1 MADEIRMDM
10 PNFETHLH
18 FDISGQDEL
27 RKVLERVAE
36 LEASLDKAR
45 AESQSLNDELSRVNS
60 QFEDFAHNNGVDIL
74 TEEVNTLRAK
84 VNELSEQALYE
95 FRNILQ
101 SMNIN
106 PSDLRFDDL
115 FNEIETQVKNGEI
128 TASQA
133 VMRFKS
139 TFRSLI
145 EESYEKS
152 GGLLD
157 TQMIQEFTASLEKLA
172 NTVQTVVDR
181 LNNIEQNGVKAVGGS
196 GGGDVANVLSQIENA
211 ARGMSEEVK
220 GSYESITSL
229 VNAMNEYANL
239 DSTRILGVSQAF
251 RNIAD
256 IGKGSYGTKSI
267 ENIVYLTKQ
276 LQALSA
282 SGSSIRFDFTGF
294 NDLKV
299 SKASVNNLAT
309 YLPKIAKIDAAK
321 LEALSK
327 INLTNFN
334 NIKVSKSSAEGILSL
349 ADAFRQLKEVMSA
362 YTDTAKQV
370 ASAEENAKKRK
381 ESSKTVGKEVSTY
394 RENISKMIRDMRT
407 LRDNNASSGAIIDF
421 DGDNMKAVEAIDV
434 LIDRLRVYN
443 GELTEESDMQRAF
456 GESFDRSSV
465 SVLSAETS
473 MKSYQDTMRLYN
485 AIIANIKSAL
495 KAENDERR
503 RYSKAD
509 KESLKDANAL
519 SKAIVATNRAYK
531 QATEALQKYTAAKNG
546 KSSKQYADIEREAA
560 SLKSLEERLHNGTIS
575 QQEYIKAT
583 NKSRAVIQEA
593 TAIIKA
599 NGEAHLSLGDKI
611 KVTAEKFSQY
621 FGIAKVVNLA
631 WRATRQMV
639 QATIELDDAFTQ
651 LKIVTGATDSEMEKF
666 SDTAIKLSKSLG
678 QSVADVTK
686 SIETFSRLGYNLP
699 DASKLAEYA
708 TILAN
713 TAAVSTDEA
722 TTGLTSIIKGFQLN
736 VEDAEHVSDV
746 LIQVGQKY
754 AVSAGELMEA
764 FERSGAALNATNVS
778 FEKAAGLIAAANASV
793 QDSSTVGTALKTVSA
808 RIRGSKSELE
818 ELGEDTTDLAE
829 GFSKYAKEL
838 QALTGF
844 NIMVE
849 GSTTE
854 FKDLFDIMQGISE
867 VWDDLSDT
875 SRARVSEILGGTR
888 QLQVIS
894 SIIGNWKDA
903 SGAYADAMD
912 SAGVATKANDTYMES
927 ATAHINQFKA
937 SFEELSSDILSS
949 KLLGGIIDAGSTIL
963 GILDS
968 ISKLLGGLPGDL
980 TGLAVAISA
989 ALSFKNVGEL
999 INQFQFL
1006 IILRIEYA
1014 HEAFN

>member
-1 MADEIRMDM
+1 MADKIKRISVTAFEKATESAYEPTVNVEWNGLTLVIKRHLNLAEMAKFVDVCVKACFNPDDASYSPEAKDLAIRSCIVKKITAEQLRGANNAPSHRTVMWHGIAVTLRPLLSLVEVTQFVNSVMD
-10 PNFETHLH
+10 
-18 FDISGQDEL
+18 SC
-27 RKVLERVAE
+27 
-36 LEASLDKAR
+36 SLDKAR
-45 AESQSLNDELSRVNS
+45 TESQSLNDELSRVNS
-60 QFEDFAHNNGVDIL
+60 KFEDFAHNNGIDIL
-74 TEEVNTLRAK
+74 TEEVDTLRAK

-95 FRNILQ
+95 FRNFLH

-115 FNEIETQVKNGEI
+115 FNDIETSIKNGEM

-133 VMRFKS
+133 IMHFKS
-139 TFRSLI
+139 NFRSLI

-181 LNNIEQNGVKAVGGS
+181 LNSIEQNGVKAVGGS

-321 LEALSK
+321 LDALSK

-334 NIKVSKSSAEGILSL
+334 NI
-349 ADAFRQLKEVMSA
+349 
-362 YTDTAKQV
+362 
-370 ASAEENAKKRK
+370 
-381 ESSKTVGKEVSTY
+381 
-394 RENISKMIRDMRT
+394 
-407 LRDNNASSGAIIDF
+407 
-421 DGDNMKAVEAIDV
+421 
-434 LIDRLRVYN
+434 
-443 GELTEESDMQRAF
+443 
-456 GESFDRSSV
+456 
-465 SVLSAETS
+465 
-473 MKSYQDTMRLYN
+473 
-485 AIIANIKSAL
+485 IIANIKSAL
-495 KAENDERR
+495 KAENDERN

-611 KVTAEKFSQY
+611 KVAAEKFSQY
-621 FGIAKVVNLA
+621 FGIAKFVNLA

-651 LKIVTGATDSEMEKF
+651 LRIVTGATDSEMEKF

-722 TTGLTSIIKGFQLN
+722 TTGLTSIIKGFQLD

-808 RIRGSKSELE
+808 RIRGSKSDLE

-867 VWDDLSDT
+867 VWDDLSGT

-903 SGAYADAMD
+903 AGAYADAMD

>member
-1 MADEIRMDM
+1 M
-10 PNFETHLH
+10 
-18 FDISGQDEL
+18 Q
-27 RKVLERVAE
+27 
-36 LEASLDKAR
+36 
-45 AESQSLNDELSRVNS
+45 NS
-60 QFEDFAHNNGVDIL
+60 KD
-74 TEEVNTLRAK
+74 
-84 VNELSEQALYE
+84 
-95 FRNILQ
+95 
-101 SMNIN
+101 
-106 PSDLRFDDL
+106 
-115 FNEIETQVKNGEI
+115 
-128 TASQA
+128 
-133 VMRFKS
+133 
-139 TFRSLI
+139 
-145 EESYEKS
+145 
-152 GGLLD
+152 
-157 TQMIQEFTASLEKLA
+157 
-172 NTVQTVVDR
+172 
-181 LNNIEQNGVKAVGGS
+181 NNI
-196 GGGDVANVLSQIENA
+196 
-211 ARGMSEEVK
+211 
-220 GSYESITSL
+220 
-229 VNAMNEYANL
+229 
-239 DSTRILGVSQAF
+239 
-251 RNIAD
+251 
-256 IGKGSYGTKSI
+256 
-267 ENIVYLTKQ
+267 
-276 LQALSA
+276 
-282 SGSSIRFDFTGF
+282 
-294 NDLKV
+294 
-299 SKASVNNLAT
+299 
-309 YLPKIAKIDAAK
+309 
-321 LEALSK
+321 
-327 INLTNFN
+327 
-334 NIKVSKSSAEGILSL
+334 
-349 ADAFRQLKEVMSA
+349 
-362 YTDTAKQV
+362 
-370 ASAEENAKKRK
+370 
-381 ESSKTVGKEVSTY
+381 
-394 RENISKMIRDMRT
+394 
-407 LRDNNASSGAIIDF
+407 SSGAMITF
-421 DGDNMKAVEAIDV
+421 DGDNMKAVDAIDI

-456 GESFDRSSV
+456 GENFDRSAI

-473 MKSYQDTMRLYN
+473 MRSYQDTMRDFKTIY
-485 AIIANIKSAL
+485 ANILSAMKADNDL
-495 KAENDERR
+495 RNRTSKAE
-503 RYSKAD
+503 

-560 SLKSLEERLHNGTIS
+560 SLKLLDERLHNGTIS
-575 QQEYIKAT
+575 QQEYVRET
-583 NKSRAVIQEA
+583 NKARAAIQEA

-611 KVTAEKFSQY
+611 KVAASKFSQY

-699 DASKLAEYA
+699 DASALAEYA

-722 TTGLTSIIKGFQLN
+722 TTGLTSIIKGFQLD

-808 RIRGSKSELE
+808 RIRGSKSDLE

-867 VWDDLSDT
+867 VWDDLSGT

-903 SGAYADAMD
+903 AGAYADAMD

-980 TGLAVAISA
+980 TGIAVAVSA

>member
-1 MADEIRMDM
+1 MADEIKIKAPSVEQNINVNVTGEAEIHRLY
-10 PNFETHLH
+10 T
-18 FDISGQDEL
+18 EL
-27 RKVLERVAE
+27 QAAQ
-36 LEASLDKAR
+36 ASLD
-45 AESQSLNDELSRVNS
+45 RVNS
-60 QFEDFAHNNGVDIL
+60 TLQSTESELDRVRSQFNNFAHGNGIDILQEELERFKNTAEQSVAEFRSFLESVNLNDSWGSNDRQFEELFAQ
-74 TEEVNTLRAK
+74 LRDG
-84 VNELSEQALYE
+84 
-95 FRNILQ
+95 
-101 SMNIN
+101 SM
-106 PSDLRFDDL
+106 
-115 FNEIETQVKNGEI
+115 

-133 VMRFKS
+133 ILRVKTDMRA
-139 TFRSLI
+139 LM
-145 EESYEKS
+145 EESYMS
-152 GGLLD
+152 AGGLFD
-157 TQMIQEFTASLEKLA
+157 AQMVQEFTASLEHLG
-172 NTVQTVVDR
+172 NTIGTVVER
-181 LNNIEQNGVKAVGGS
+181 LDSIEQNGVKSLGNT
-196 GGGDVANVLSQIENA
+196 GGGDITNVLEQIETA

-220 GSYESITSL
+220 DSYESLTSL
-229 VNAMNEYANL
+229 VTAMNEYANL

-276 LQALSA
+276 LQALSG
-282 SGSSIRFDFTGF
+282 SGNGTSIRFDFTGF

-299 SKASVNNLAT
+299 GKASVNNLAT

-334 NIKVSKSSAEGILSL
+334 SIKVSKSSAEGISSL
-349 ADAFRQLKEVMSA
+349 ADAFRQLKDVMSA
-362 YTDTAKQV
+362 YANTAKQV
-370 ASAEENAKKRK
+370 ADAEESANKRK
-381 ESSKTVGKEVSTY
+381 KSVKTVGKQVTVY
-394 RENISKMIRDMRT
+394 RENISKMIRDMQT
-407 LRDNNASSGAIIDF
+407 LRDNNISSGAIISF
-421 DGDNMKAVEAIDV
+421 DGDSMKAIEAIDI

-456 GESFDRSSV
+456 GESFNRSSV
-465 SVLSAETS
+465 SVLSADTS
-473 MKSYQDTMRLYN
+473 MRSYQDTMRLYD
-485 AIIANIKSAL
+485 AIIENIKSSL
-495 KAENDERR
+495 KSENDAINRNSR
-503 RYSKAD
+503 AD
-509 KESLKDANAL
+509 KEALKDANAL

-546 KSSKQYADIEREAA
+546 KSSKQYADIEREAT

-575 QQEYIKAT
+575 QQDYVKET
-583 NKSRAVIQEA
+583 NKARAVIQEA

-599 NGEAHLSLGDKI
+599 NGEAHLSLADKI
-611 KVTAEKFSQY
+611 KVATEKFSQY
-621 FGIAKVVNLA
+621 FGIAKIVSLA

-651 LKIVTGATDSEMEKF
+651 LKIVTGATDSEMKQF
-666 SDTAIKLSKSLG
+666 SETAINLSKNLG

-699 DASKLAEYA
+699 DASELAKYA

-722 TTGLTSIIKGFQLN
+722 TTGLTSIIKGFNLN
-736 VEDAEHVSDV
+736 VSDAEHVSDV

-754 AVSAGELMEA
+754 AVSARELMEA

-778 FEKAAGLIAAANASV
+778 FEKASGLVAAANASI
-793 QDSSTVGTALKTVSA
+793 QDSSVVGTALKTVSA
-808 RIRGSKSELE
+808 RIRGSKSDLE
-818 ELGEDTTDLAE
+818 ELGEDTEDLAE
-829 GFSKYAKEL
+829 GFSKYSKEIK
-838 QALTGF
+838 ALTGF
-844 NIMVE
+844 NIMEE

-854 FKDLFDIMQGISE
+854 FKDLYDIMQGIAQ
-867 VWDDLSDT
+867 VWSSLSDA
-875 SRARVSEILGGTR
+875 SQARVAEILGGTR

-903 SGAYADAMD
+903 SGAYTEAMN

-937 SFEELSSDILSS
+937 SFEELSADVLDSDLIGNIVDAGT
-949 KLLGGIIDAGSTIL
+949 KLLGL
-963 GILDS
+963 LDG
-968 ISKLLGGLPGDL
+968 ISKLVGALPGDF

-1014 HEAFN
+1014 HEALN